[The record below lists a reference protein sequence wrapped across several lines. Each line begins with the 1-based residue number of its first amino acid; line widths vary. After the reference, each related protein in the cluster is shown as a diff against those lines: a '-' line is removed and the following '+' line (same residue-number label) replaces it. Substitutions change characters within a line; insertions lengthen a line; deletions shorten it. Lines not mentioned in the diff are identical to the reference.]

1 ASRRAAHAAHPADQR
16 HRQAHRRPARG
27 AGRGRARG
35 VRRDRG
41 SDRAA
46 ARGGN
51 PPAGRGDPGRRF
63 ALARHPRPAGHA
75 APARA
80 AAGGDV
86 LGQRRR
92 TADPRRGRRGRR
104 GLRGRR
110 PGTLAPAPDHP
121 AGAGALR
128 AGSAA
133 APAARRRAATVAGPQ
148 DDRAGQGTFDGE
160 ARHERTRGL
169 RGAAAAGDAA
179 EPEAGRA
186 GAADRVHGGP
196 ARMSRD
202 PARPRELRVGHMP
215 LVDCAPLLAA
225 ARLGLDRRYGLRLE
239 LLRQGSW
246 AAVRDKLLSG
256 ELDAAH
262 ALAGMVY
269 GIEAGIGGP
278 RGQMALLMVLNQ
290 NGQAIVLAPGAAQ
303 ALGAG
308 ASLREALQVS
318 TAHAPRLAQTFPTG
332 THAMWLYYWLAAQG
346 IDPLHEVQALTLSPA
361 EMPAALA
368 RGEIDGY
375 CAGEPWA
382 ARAESLGAGVR
393 VIRSDQIWPGHPEK
407 VLACRRS
414 FAALEPDTA
423 TA

>member
-1 ASRRAAHAAHPADQR
+1 
-16 HRQAHRRPARG
+16 
-27 AGRGRARG
+27 
-35 VRRDRG
+35 
-41 SDRAA
+41 
-46 ARGGN
+46 
-51 PPAGRGDPGRRF
+51 
-63 ALARHPRPAGHA
+63 
-75 APARA
+75 
-80 AAGGDV
+80 
-86 LGQRRR
+86 
-92 TADPRRGRRGRR
+92 
-104 GLRGRR
+104 
-110 PGTLAPAPDHP
+110 
-121 AGAGALR
+121 
-128 AGSAA
+128 
-133 APAARRRAATVAGPQ
+133 
-148 DDRAGQGTFDGE
+148 
-160 ARHERTRGL
+160 
-169 RGAAAAGDAA
+169 
-179 EPEAGRA
+179 
-186 GAADRVHGGP
+186 
-196 ARMSRD
+196 MSRD
-202 PARPRELRVGHMP
+202 PARPRELRVGYMP

-308 ASLREALQVS
+308 ASLREALRVS
-318 TAHAPRLAQTFPTG
+318 TAHAPKLAQTFPTG

-423 TA
+423 TALTAAVLEACRWLDEDPDHRRQAATWLAEGAIDLPAAQLADCLRPAGDSRLRFHGDGAVNFPWLSDGRWFLHQFRRWGWLGPDAAGDDALLAEVHRIDSYRLAALQAGVSLPRGDSRTSVLFDGMRWE